1 MLSFTSFSGLSF
13 ADPNRLASIDASL
26 QKAFP
31 NIGHISSSDLAAILT
46 GSENVI
52 LVDVRS
58 EKEFAVS
65 RLPNAVRISPR
76 AKSEEVIDQL
86 VALARGK
93 HIVFYCSVGVRSSKL
108 ADRSRTA
115 LKDVGAEEIYNLS
128 GGIFR
133 WHNEGRLLNN
143 EIGPTQFVH
152 PFDRSWGKLLSH
164 PEFISRLPVGPDGK

>member
-1 MLSFTSFSGLSF
+1 MSIRLFALYIMLSFTSFSGLSF

-93 HIVFYCSVGVRSSKL
+93 HIVFLLPGDRKSVV
-108 ADRSRTA
+108 
-115 LKDVGAEEIYNLS
+115 
-128 GGIFR
+128 
-133 WHNEGRLLNN
+133 
-143 EIGPTQFVH
+143 
-152 PFDRSWGKLLSH
+152 
-164 PEFISRLPVGPDGK
+164 